1 MPGILLY
8 CNGMKPKFKIKLQ
21 YDKKNNIWAAIAIIL
36 AVVMYV
42 TIDFSIVALIA
53 YGFLYYLVKSLHLEL
68 DDRCPWLWT
77 LILFIGGSCL
87 TTFSIQ
93 YMLLD
98 PENFTRTTY
107 EKLFLN
113 VLCCLIVYF
122 VVQIFTNN
130 SGLTCIIA
138 HVSLLSFGFV
148 DYFVYLF
155 RGNEFTFSDIR
166 SIGTGLSVAG
176 NYKLQLND
184 RGVYVIFLAAL
195 FIAFV
200 RKWHV
205 RFTGKIQMRVIS
217 VMAIALSCVI
227 IAANAYDV
235 NTETWEQ
242 KGTYRNG
249 YLLNYVLGVRDSFIS
264 APEGYSKDKIKELE
278 KTYQSDKKDYST
290 TNEKAKNPTI
300 IAIMNESFS
309 DLSVLGD
316 LQTNMPLT
324 PFIDSLKENTTKG
337 YALSSVFG
345 AKTPN
350 SEWEFMSGNSMA
362 FLPMGSVVYQQY
374 ISDTPTTIVSNLKDD
389 GYTCIAMHIMKPDGA
404 GIWCIRISGLTKCT
418 LLIILTRQRSCGN
431 ILPTR
436 NCMIRLSS
444 VMKTVKIMKNCSLWE
459 LPCRTTV
466 VIRKPMTIFRRI
478 IIKLDVLI
486 RMPTSICPWYTRVM
500 RQ

>member
-1 MPGILLY
+1 
-8 CNGMKPKFKIKLQ
+8 
-21 YDKKNNIWAAIAIIL
+21 
-36 AVVMYV
+36 MYV

-249 YLLNYVLGVRDSFIS
+249 YLLNYVLGIRDSFIS

-389 GYTCIAMHIMKPDGA
+389 GYTCIAMHPYYETGWSRNLVYPHIGFDEMHFIDYFDQTKILREYITDQELYDKIIRRYENRKNNEKLFFM
-404 GIWCIRISGLTKCT
+404 GITMQNHGGYTETYDNFPENYYKVGRSYTDANQYLSLVHESDEAVK
-418 LLIILTRQRSCGN
+418 TRSVIFQR
-431 ILPTR
+431 
-436 NCMIRLSS
+436 
-444 VMKTVKIMKNCSLWE
+444 
-459 LPCRTTV
+459 
-466 VIRKPMTIFRRI
+466 
-478 IIKLDVLI
+478 
-486 RMPTSICPWYTRVM
+486 
-500 RQ
+500 

>member
-1 MPGILLY
+1 
-8 CNGMKPKFKIKLQ
+8 
-21 YDKKNNIWAAIAIIL
+21 
-36 AVVMYV
+36 MYV

-195 FIAFV
+195 FIA
-200 RKWHV
+200 
-205 RFTGKIQMRVIS
+205 
-217 VMAIALSCVI
+217 LS
-227 IAANAYDV
+227 AN
-235 NTETWEQ
+235 
-242 KGTYRNG
+242 G
-249 YLLNYVLGVRDSFIS
+249 
-264 APEGYSKDKIKELE
+264 
-278 KTYQSDKKDYST
+278 
-290 TNEKAKNPTI
+290 
-300 IAIMNESFS
+300 
-309 DLSVLGD
+309 
-316 LQTNMPLT
+316 
-324 PFIDSLKENTTKG
+324 
-337 YALSSVFG
+337 
-345 AKTPN
+345 
-350 SEWEFMSGNSMA
+350 MSG
-362 FLPMGSVVYQQY
+362 LPE
-374 ISDTPTTIVSNLKDD
+374 KF
-389 GYTCIAMHIMKPDGA
+389 
-404 GIWCIRISGLTKCT
+404 R
-418 LLIILTRQRSCGN
+418 CG
-431 ILPTR
+431 
-436 NCMIRLSS
+436 
-444 VMKTVKIMKNCSLWE
+444 
-459 LPCRTTV
+459 
-466 VIRKPMTIFRRI
+466 
-478 IIKLDVLI
+478 
-486 RMPTSICPWYTRVM
+486 
-500 RQ
+500 

>member
-1 MPGILLY
+1 
-8 CNGMKPKFKIKLQ
+8 
-21 YDKKNNIWAAIAIIL
+21 
-36 AVVMYV
+36 MYV

-98 PENFTRTTY
+98 PENFTRINVR
-107 EKLFLN
+107 EALFKCAL
-113 VLCCLIVYF
+113 LSDVYF

-249 YLLNYVLGVRDSFIS
+249 YLLNYVLGIRDSFIS

-278 KTYQSDKKDYST
+278 KTYQSDKK
-290 TNEKAKNPTI
+290 
-300 IAIMNESFS
+300 
-309 DLSVLGD
+309 G
-316 LQTNMPLT
+316 LQHN
-324 PFIDSLKENTTKG
+324 K
-337 YALSSVFG
+337 
-345 AKTPN
+345 
-350 SEWEFMSGNSMA
+350 
-362 FLPMGSVVYQQY
+362 
-374 ISDTPTTIVSNLKDD
+374 
-389 GYTCIAMHIMKPDGA
+389 
-404 GIWCIRISGLTKCT
+404 
-418 LLIILTRQRSCGN
+418 
-431 ILPTR
+431 
-436 NCMIRLSS
+436 
-444 VMKTVKIMKNCSLWE
+444 
-459 LPCRTTV
+459 
-466 VIRKPMTIFRRI
+466 
-478 IIKLDVLI
+478 
-486 RMPTSICPWYTRVM
+486 
-500 RQ
+500 

>member
-166 SIGTGLSVAG
+166 SIEPV
-176 NYKLQLND
+176 
-184 RGVYVIFLAAL
+184 
-195 FIAFV
+195 
-200 RKWHV
+200 
-205 RFTGKIQMRVIS
+205 
-217 VMAIALSCVI
+217 
-227 IAANAYDV
+227 
-235 NTETWEQ
+235 
-242 KGTYRNG
+242 
-249 YLLNYVLGVRDSFIS
+249 
-264 APEGYSKDKIKELE
+264 
-278 KTYQSDKKDYST
+278 
-290 TNEKAKNPTI
+290 
-300 IAIMNESFS
+300 
-309 DLSVLGD
+309 
-316 LQTNMPLT
+316 
-324 PFIDSLKENTTKG
+324 
-337 YALSSVFG
+337 
-345 AKTPN
+345 
-350 SEWEFMSGNSMA
+350 
-362 FLPMGSVVYQQY
+362 
-374 ISDTPTTIVSNLKDD
+374 
-389 GYTCIAMHIMKPDGA
+389 
-404 GIWCIRISGLTKCT
+404 
-418 LLIILTRQRSCGN
+418 
-431 ILPTR
+431 
-436 NCMIRLSS
+436 
-444 VMKTVKIMKNCSLWE
+444 
-459 LPCRTTV
+459 
-466 VIRKPMTIFRRI
+466 
-478 IIKLDVLI
+478 
-486 RMPTSICPWYTRVM
+486 
-500 RQ
+500 

>member
-53 YGFLYYLVKSLHLEL
+53 YGFSYNLVKSLHLEL

-227 IAANAYDV
+227 IAY
-235 NTETWEQ
+235 W
-242 KGTYRNG
+242 G
-249 YLLNYVLGVRDSFIS
+249 YVTVLFLLRKDI
-264 APEGYSKDKIKELE
+264 PKIRSK
-278 KTYQSDKKDYST
+278 
-290 TNEKAKNPTI
+290 N
-300 IAIMNESFS
+300 
-309 DLSVLGD
+309 
-316 LQTNMPLT
+316 
-324 PFIDSLKENTTKG
+324 
-337 YALSSVFG
+337 
-345 AKTPN
+345 
-350 SEWEFMSGNSMA
+350 W
-362 FLPMGSVVYQQY
+362 
-374 ISDTPTTIVSNLKDD
+374 
-389 GYTCIAMHIMKPDGA
+389 
-404 GIWCIRISGLTKCT
+404 
-418 LLIILTRQRSCGN
+418 
-431 ILPTR
+431 
-436 NCMIRLSS
+436 
-444 VMKTVKIMKNCSLWE
+444 
-459 LPCRTTV
+459 
-466 VIRKPMTIFRRI
+466 RKPINPIKRITAQQMKKQKIRRS
-478 IIKLDVLI
+478 LPL
-486 RMPTSICPWYTRVM
+486 
-500 RQ
+500 

>member
-235 NTETWEQ
+235 NTETWEI
-242 KGTYRNG
+242 GRAH
-249 YLLNYVLGVRDSFIS
+249 V
-264 APEGYSKDKIKELE
+264 
-278 KTYQSDKKDYST
+278 
-290 TNEKAKNPTI
+290 
-300 IAIMNESFS
+300 
-309 DLSVLGD
+309 
-316 LQTNMPLT
+316 
-324 PFIDSLKENTTKG
+324 
-337 YALSSVFG
+337 
-345 AKTPN
+345 
-350 SEWEFMSGNSMA
+350 
-362 FLPMGSVVYQQY
+362 
-374 ISDTPTTIVSNLKDD
+374 
-389 GYTCIAMHIMKPDGA
+389 
-404 GIWCIRISGLTKCT
+404 
-418 LLIILTRQRSCGN
+418 
-431 ILPTR
+431 
-436 NCMIRLSS
+436 
-444 VMKTVKIMKNCSLWE
+444 
-459 LPCRTTV
+459 
-466 VIRKPMTIFRRI
+466 
-478 IIKLDVLI
+478 
-486 RMPTSICPWYTRVM
+486 
-500 RQ
+500 